1 MSFKFQGS
9 IKDFEDEKSCGVCL
23 KDYEEDQEICRLPCD
38 HLCCRNCTEKMFA
51 ILEDGTEAQ
60 FQCPICRKD
69 CT

>member
-51 ILEDGTEAQ
+51 IPEDGTEAQ
-60 FQCPICRKD
+60 FQCPICRED